1 MTHITINEHLD
12 SMTKEKPEPWLVD
25 LAQMLQEL
33 GNMDHALAASLA
45 FDLSRNLRAAQ
56 GLRGLIQGYLV
67 TKEELTEGNLT
78 SIQDNSIRMTIQ
90 RLSSNLHDLA
100 ILNSQSSTFK
110 TKEK

>member
-12 SMTKEKPEPWLVD
+12 SMTGERTEPWLVD

-33 GNMDHALAASLA
+33 GNMDQALAASLS
-45 FDLSRNLRAAQ
+45 FDLSRNPRAAQ
-56 GLRGLIQGYLV
+56 GLRDLIQGYLV

-78 SIQDNSIRMTIQ
+78 SIQDNSIRMTIH
-90 RLSSNLHDLA
+90 RLSRDLHDLA
-100 ILNSQSSTFK
+100 IQNPQSSIFK